1 MTATHALFKVADE
14 PTSALDV
21 SVRAQVLN
29 LLTDLK
35 DELGLGMVFISHDIS
50 TVRYVSDRMAVMF
63 AGQVVETGPA
73 EQLFNNPQHAYTRTL
88 LGAVPSL
95 L

>member
-1 MTATHALFKVADE
+1 M
-14 PTSALDV
+14 
-21 SVRAQVLN
+21 VLN

-35 DELGLGMVFISHDIS
+35 DALGLGMVFISHDIS
-50 TVRYVSDRMAVMF
+50 TVRYVSDRMAVML
-63 AGQVVETGPA
+63 AGKVVETGPA
-73 EQLFNNPQHAYTRTL
+73 ERLFTAPEHDYTRTL

>member
-1 MTATHALFKVADE
+1 MNGSIDQ
-14 PTSALDV
+14 PISA
-21 SVRAQVLN
+21 

>member
-1 MTATHALFKVADE
+1 MIADE

-50 TVRYVSDRMAVMF
+50 TVRYVSDRMAVMNT
-63 AGQVVETGPA
+63 GKIVETGPA
-73 EQLFNNPQHAYTRTL
+73 DELFNNPQHPYTRTL

-95 L
+95 V